1 MSEPRGPWVI
11 HESTV
16 VYADPWIQVRLDR
29 VTRPDGRAGTHTLTT
44 IKPGVCVIALDDEGN
59 VWLTEEFHYAV
70 GRTTLE
76 GVSGGCEEREPPLDT
91 ARRELEEELGFVAER
106 WTDLGW
112 CDPFTAMIVSPTAMY
127 LAEELSRVPARP
139 EGTERIVARSLPFA
153 EVVRLVDESVIT
165 HGPTCVAILKAW
177 MRRGLV

>member
-44 IKPGVCVIALDDEGN
+44 IKPGVCVIALDEDGS

-76 GVSGGCEEREPPLDT
+76 GVSGG
-91 ARRELEEELGFVAER
+91 ARRGSRR
-106 WTDLGW
+106 WRRLDVNWRRSWGSWRSGGRTWVG
-112 CDPFTAMIVSPTAMY
+112 AIR
-127 LAEELSRVPARP
+127 SRR
-139 EGTERIVARSLPFA
+139 
-153 EVVRLVDESVIT
+153 
-165 HGPTCVAILKAW
+165 
-177 MRRGLV
+177 